1 MTLENLEDPIE
12 PSTPAPDATPLDV
25 APDPEPLHFETH
37 PTDDIDKA
45 TPTIGER
52 LVDAGEEPLLYY
64 TKQRGAR
71 TVDLLLNLPLRLAS
85 TPDGGQAF
93 DMHHRMII
101 EEAVRRQMDATM
113 WAVKALTWKG

>member
-1 MTLENLEDPIE
+1 MNPDNLEDPIE
-12 PSTPAPDATPLDV
+12 PGAPVPDAIPLDV
-25 APDPEPLHFETH
+25 T
-37 PTDDIDKA
+37 TDDIDKA
-45 TPTIGER
+45 APTIGER
-52 LVDAGEEPLLYY
+52 LVGAGEEPLLHY

>member
-1 MTLENLEDPIE
+1 MNPDNLEDPIE
-12 PSTPAPDATPLDV
+12 PGAPMPDAIPLDV
-25 APDPEPLHFETH
+25 T
-37 PTDDIDKA
+37 TDDIGKA
-45 TPTIGER
+45 APTMGER
-52 LVDAGEEPLLYY
+52 LVGNSTEPGVVITEL
-64 TKQRGAR
+64 RGAR

-93 DMHHRMII
+93 DMHHCMII